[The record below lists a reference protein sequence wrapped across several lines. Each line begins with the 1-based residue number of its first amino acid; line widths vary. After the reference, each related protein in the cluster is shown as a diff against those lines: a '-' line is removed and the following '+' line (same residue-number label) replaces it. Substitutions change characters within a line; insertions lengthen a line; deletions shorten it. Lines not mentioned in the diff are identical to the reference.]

1 MAASRCPALTFR
13 PNRIR
18 LQTPT
23 EPKLVSLFVY
33 SVGSDGEPDKLVATS
48 GSYADS
54 PCGVVTPL
62 FRLDPREHGA
72 PAVPALQTVRSHFR
86 VADAC
91 RLHRHSFY
99 LPSGRACTVS
109 AVVVCRCTR
118 LFHGRLS
125 LVLAKHS
132 QSDCFL
138 SDISRMP
145 SLRDSSAFASASVL
159 GDIQSFRLTLSDSP
173 LLSPLLPLA
182 LVLPLLLLAPRHLC
196 TRVERRRRL
205 EVLDRSGLVERLGGR
220 GGRYGVQEMGYEPGR
235 GESGE

>member
-1 MAASRCPALTFR
+1 MYARQAKGCWTPGADGGSKDVLRNPRFTLRLETTTNVKCASMAASRCPALTFR

-48 GSYADS
+48 GSYADY

-132 QSDCFL
+132 
-138 SDISRMP
+138 
-145 SLRDSSAFASASVL
+145 
-159 GDIQSFRLTLSDSP
+159 
-173 LLSPLLPLA
+173 
-182 LVLPLLLLAPRHLC
+182 
-196 TRVERRRRL
+196 
-205 EVLDRSGLVERLGGR
+205 
-220 GGRYGVQEMGYEPGR
+220 
-235 GESGE
+235 